1 MVSGSFSCSPRRS
14 VPWPRSGLVWP
25 GLDCSIFG
33 PCCRGVGPCTS
44 NVATSHIN
52 LIRRNYFL
60 LLNCNSSGSSSANKR
75 VLPQC
80 INLHTRAGLFSSAAP
95 IVSLSYSCVL
105 LQPQQL
111 PFLLSFSPPPW
122 STSPAPIPINN
133 CVHLSK
139 SCLMFA
145 VWLFGCLLFL
155 LFLLAQVSFC
165 FFGPALLL
173 LHM

>member
-1 MVSGSFSCSPRRS
+1 MPVQWS
-14 VPWPRSGLVWP
+14 VAASVAAHAAVCPGPGLAWPRS

-111 PFLLSFSPPPW
+111 PPSLPLLR
-122 STSPAPIPINN
+122 
-133 CVHLSK
+133 LS
-139 SCLMFA
+139 LR
-145 VWLFGCLLFL
+145 
-155 LFLLAQVSFC
+155 
-165 FFGPALLL
+165 LLL
-173 LHM
+173 RFR